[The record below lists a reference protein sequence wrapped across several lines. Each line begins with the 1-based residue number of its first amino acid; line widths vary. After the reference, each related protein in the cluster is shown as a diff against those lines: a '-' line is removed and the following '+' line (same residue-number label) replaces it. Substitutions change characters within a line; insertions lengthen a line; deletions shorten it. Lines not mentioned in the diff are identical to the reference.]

1 MTEKS
6 IKAQDYIWKDDILDI
21 IDVINNS
28 NLTEPQ
34 KYAITLLPIYE
45 NLCRSY
51 QKIASTRDVQI
62 SKDERSTAIIFQN
75 GLRKELEDILS
86 FYSTKLMP
94 VIGNYLLVVL
104 KSELEDKYPSDDF
117 IEEIE
122 LHFTNTFPWSAN
134 SSNYT
139 RKINQTLFGF
149 KYKKKKK

>member
-51 QKIASTRDVQI
+51 QKTASTRDVQI

-86 FYSTKLMP
+86 FYSKLMP

-104 KSELEDKYPSDDF
+104 KSELEDKHPSDDF

-122 LHFTNTFPWSAN
+122 SHFTNTLPWSKYT
-134 SSNYT
+134 SNYT

-149 KYKKKKK
+149 KYKKKKE